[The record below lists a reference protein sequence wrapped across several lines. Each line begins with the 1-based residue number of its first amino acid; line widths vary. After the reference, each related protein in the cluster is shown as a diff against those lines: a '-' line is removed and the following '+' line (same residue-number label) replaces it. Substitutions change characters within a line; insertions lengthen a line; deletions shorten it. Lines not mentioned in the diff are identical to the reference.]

1 MPSGIAKHLTVKDMD
16 KDSSNEF
23 TDQARTDGAIAQV
36 SINYKAVD
44 GSMHGYAGV
53 YYFTKSD
60 FSKAV

>member
-1 MPSGIAKHLTVKDMD
+1 MD

-23 TDQARTDGAIAQV
+23 TAQARAAGAIAQV